1 MYEINE
7 LSILNLRNKTGFLN
21 SLLILNNLEI
31 IQKQAK
37 RNNR

>member
-37 RNNR
+37 PNNR